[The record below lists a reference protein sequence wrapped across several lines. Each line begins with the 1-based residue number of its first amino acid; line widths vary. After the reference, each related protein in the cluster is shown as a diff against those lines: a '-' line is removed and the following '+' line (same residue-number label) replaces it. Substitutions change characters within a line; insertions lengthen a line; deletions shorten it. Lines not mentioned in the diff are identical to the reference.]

1 MLLVERYAGAGV
13 CDRDGE
19 MTVPR
24 ARGDAHCT
32 GVRKLDCVAYKIEQ
46 HLRQPLFITQANW
59 KRLVHGCRKRE
70 LLVLRER
77 LGGRAHRLD
86 HALYRV
92 FGHVEGELAGFD
104 LGDVEHRIDETQQV
118 LAVGTDTG
126 ERIERF
132 RSLRLVEA
140 FLDEF
145 GIPENGRKRGS
156 ELVAHV
162 GHELV
167 LVLAGDLEIFDGF
180 GKLASACLD
189 FLEESGVLDGDRG
202 LVGEARNELDFFVA
216 KGSGLPSEKRERT
229 KRYVL
234 THQWHP

>member
-1 MLLVERYAGAGV
+1 MELLEDPMLLVERYAGAGV
-13 CDRDGE
+13 GHRDGE
-19 MTVPR
+19 MAVPR

-46 HLRQPLFITQANW
+46 HLRQPLFITEANW
-59 KRLVHGCRKRE
+59 KRLVHGRGKRE

-77 LGGRAHRLD
+77 LGGRA
-86 HALYRV
+86 
-92 FGHVEGELAGFD
+92 
-104 LGDVEHRIDETQQV
+104 HRIDETQQV

-126 ERIERF
+126 EGIERF

-145 GIPENGRKRGS
+145 GIPKNGRKRGS

-189 FLEESGVLDGDRG
+189 FLEESGVLDGDRR

>member
-1 MLLVERYAGAGV
+1 
-13 CDRDGE
+13 

-32 GVRKLDCVAYKIEQ
+32 GVRKLDGVTYKIEQ
-46 HLRQPLFITQANW
+46 HLRQPLFITEANW
-59 KRLVHGCRKRE
+59 KRLVHGRRKRE

-118 LAVGTDTG
+118 LAVGTDAG
-126 ERIERF
+126 EGIERF

-167 LVLAGDLEIFDGF
+167 LVLAGD
-180 GKLASACLD
+180 
-189 FLEESGVLDGDRG
+189 RR
-202 LVGEARNELDFFVA
+202 LVGEARNELDFFVG
-216 KGSGLPSEKRERT
+216 KGAGLPSEKRERT

-234 THQWHP
+234 THKWYPQ